1 MTIYDLH
8 CHSTN
13 SDGKFPPNEVV
24 NQAFK
29 NGVKYLAITDH
40 DTVSGIDEAL
50 NAANE
55 LGINLIPGIEL
66 STEHNGESIHVL
78 GYFKGDDYKNPEL
91 LKILDEIKKRR
102 VERAYE
108 IVERLDKYFKI
119 KLDINKVLAGGND
132 TIARPHIAK
141 AIIYAGYPYDMTYI
155 FNNIIGNDCKAYV
168 PSTKMSTKEGIETL
182 KRFNALAFLAHP
194 VYIKKTPLSEM
205 LSFGFDG
212 IEALYSQNTNDQN
225 NKFLEIAEKENL
237 LVSCGSDS
245 HGILNDPKH
254 AELGKIS
261 INSSINLNKLL
272 AWVVDIK

>member
-8 CHSTN
+8 SHSTN
-13 SDGKFPPNEVV
+13 SDGKFPPKEVV

-29 NGVKYLAITDH
+29 NGVKYLALTDH
-40 DTVSGIDEAL
+40 DTVSGIYEAL
-50 NAANE
+50 NAAKQ
-55 LGINLIPGIEL
+55 LGINLIPAIEL

-91 LKILDEIKKRR
+91 LKILDDIKKRR

-108 IVERLDKYFKI
+108 IVEKLDKHFKI

-155 FNNIIGNDCKAYV
+155 FNNIIGNDCAAYV

-182 KRFNALAFLAHP
+182 RKFNALAFLAHP
-194 VYIKKTPLSEM
+194 IYIKKTPLSEI

-212 IEALYSQNTNDQN
+212 IEAIYSQNTPDQN
-225 NKFLEIAEKENL
+225 SKLLEIAEKENL

-254 AELGKIS
+254 AELGKITIS
-261 INSSINLNKLL
+261 SSINIHKLL
-272 AWVVDIK
+272 DWTLDI